1 MEFETTCI
9 FDWNYNSDAR
19 ININQ
24 GGSSSSKSYSI
35 LQVLLVKAIERKRVI
50 TVIGQDLPML
60 KLGVIRDFNERILV
74 KNPEF
79 NKHITKYN
87 KSEQTYFFTNGSI
100 IEFSS
105 FSDSTDARSGK
116 RDIAF
121 FNEANGI
128 PYAIY
133 EQIAMRTTETI
144 YLDYNPSEEF
154 WVHERLMGKEGTKTF
169 YSNFTHNPFINTDI
183 VNHLRSLK
191 DIDIESWKVYGL
203 GMQGKIAELVFPN
216 FTIVESMPDNLRKRG
231 YGMDFGYKID
241 PTALIDC
248 GLMNERDIYFDEVI
262 FGYGMK
268 RQEIN
273 EAMIEKGVWRNRD
286 ICADSSEARLIDDLV
301 TDDWNIYGVTK
312 GAGSIKY
319 GIDLMND
326 YNIFI
331 TENSVNLIKE
341 FKRYKHKIDRRTG
354 KMLNE
359 PIDAWNHGID
369 SARYW
374 SMDNLKPLN
383 KARTGIKRGN

>member
-1 MEFETTCI
+1 
-9 FDWNYNSDAR
+9 
-19 ININQ
+19 
-24 GGSSSSKSYSI
+24 
-35 LQVLLVKAIERKRVI
+35 
-50 TVIGQDLPML
+50 
-60 KLGVIRDFNERILV
+60 
-74 KNPEF
+74 
-79 NKHITKYN
+79 
-87 KSEQTYFFTNGSI
+87 
-100 IEFSS
+100 
-105 FSDSTDARSGK
+105 
-116 RDIAF
+116 
-121 FNEANGI
+121 
-128 PYAIY
+128 
-133 EQIAMRTTETI
+133 MRTTETI

-191 DIDIESWKVYGL
+191 DIDIESMKVYGL

-273 EAMIEKGVWRNRD
+273 GAMIEKGVWRNRD